1 MGNDK
6 PHTGE
11 NGAEH
16 KIIARETSLFNCKGV
31 TDVSKT
37 NNHNND
43 DSNAK
48 AEDEKQ

>member
-11 NGAEH
+11 KGAEH
-16 KIIARETSLFNCKGV
+16 KIIARETSLFNCRGV

-43 DSNAK
+43 DSDANK
-48 AEDEKQ
+48 EEKQ